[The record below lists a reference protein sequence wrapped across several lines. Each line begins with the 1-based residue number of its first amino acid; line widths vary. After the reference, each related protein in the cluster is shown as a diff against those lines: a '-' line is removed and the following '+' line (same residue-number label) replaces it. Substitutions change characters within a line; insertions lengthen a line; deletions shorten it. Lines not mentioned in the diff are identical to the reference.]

1 LSQNYLVL
9 VFTQLQMLNLM
20 LVVCKVYLM
29 H

>member
-1 LSQNYLVL
+1 VL